1 MSEISSWTLG
11 HVSFPISLVL
21 PLTALLRNYKFCYK
35 FTGSELNRL
44 IGQCS
49 FAMEKTVCSKMV
61 TKLAISLHMKFAC
74 YFLFVKIPLRS
85 DENKE
90 TLYF

>member
-1 MSEISSWTLG
+1 MT
-11 HVSFPISLVL
+11 FPIEAREHTDSDCKILE
-21 PLTALLRNYKFCYK
+21 
-35 FTGSELNRL
+35 GSELNRL

-61 TKLAISLHMKFAC
+61 TNLAISLHMKVAC
-74 YFLFVKIPLRS
+74 YFLFFKIPLRS